1 MNEAQRATALNL
13 SLIACL
19 WAGIV
24 VAANLLTTDG
34 LGWLANLGVAALGLF
49 ISGSLVQ
56 HVFSPMINT
65 WVYRNRP

>member
-13 SLIACL
+13 SLIAII
-19 WAGIV
+19 WAGII

-34 LGWLANLGVAALGLF
+34 LGWLANLGVAVVGLL

-65 WVYRNRP
+65 WIYRNKS